1 MSKIT
6 ITTVGN
12 GLAWVNDYDPYY
24 LDYVTLTVQ
33 PDVGE
38 SLLDIEAWDGQGYP
52 IALYPDRLTQT
63 FLWQYDSMNIQV
75 TFTGTPPTPT
85 SRKKKRMPI
94 WMYPALRG

>member
-12 GLAWVNDYDPYY
+12 GIAWVNDYDPNY

-33 PDVGE
+33 PDAGE
-38 SLLDIEAWDGQGYP
+38 SLVDIQAWDENGYS
-52 IALYPDRLTQT
+52 IALYVQPTQT
-63 FLWQYDSMNIQV
+63 FLWQYGTMDILV